1 MAKTERKL
9 AALPYAYDS
18 ISGLSKQ
25 VMEWHHDK
33 HYAGY
38 VNSWNTIQAKLE
50 TADRKNVNAN
60 WSDFGELKRR
70 ETFNANGAILH
81 ELYFANLGGNGAID
95 ASSAIGQQIAKDF
108 GSIDAWKE
116 DFVATGKISLGWA
129 VLCWDYTIGR
139 LYNYAVDFHHYGAVF
154 GCIPLL
160 ALDVFEHA
168 YYRDY
173 GPDRAKYIEAFMASV
188 NWDSVNGR
196 YSSVKK

>member
-50 TADRKNVNAN
+50 TC
-60 WSDFGELKRR
+60 
-70 ETFNANGAILH
+70 
-81 ELYFANLGGNGAID
+81 Y